1 MFSSFKCVKVFNLW
15 EKKIFILALKIIRIS
30 LKWYSKEHLYAKFS
44 ISTTIS
50 SAEHFWQIFRTKMT
64 PQSTAETP
72 ALGLSTLAA
81 HYSFQEGV
89 VKILMSSPPS
99 HRDSNFICLRCCPG
113 IVVSL
118 NVPRW
123 FSCAVRIGN
132 FTSNVIREQKKMRE
146 PRLRNGK
153 DLLVFP
159 YTVVHITW
167 ILDSKHCYQS
177 LGCISILRHS
187 GLTL

>member
-1 MFSSFKCVKVFNLW
+1 MFFAVAASSSIFISVQRRENEESENPEKYLEKSESSFSGKMFSSLKCVKVFNLW

-81 HYSFQEGV
+81 HYNFQEGV
-89 VKILMSSPPS
+89 VKILMSSPPPTE
-99 HRDSNFICLRCCPG
+99 IL
-113 IVVSL
+113 
-118 NVPRW
+118 
-123 FSCAVRIGN
+123 
-132 FTSNVIREQKKMRE
+132 TSFAWGAAQA
-146 PRLRNGK
+146 
-153 DLLVFP
+153 LL
-159 YTVVHITW
+159 Y
-167 ILDSKHCYQS
+167 L
-177 LGCISILRHS
+177 
-187 GLTL
+187 